1 MSSSFSGGLE
11 ESSEGSEPDEVI
23 DLSES
28 EDDDHLEDVQGIR
41 REEPSPSRKPLPALP
56 AEKEEYSVNK
66 PLPPLPPED
75 ELEVKSGENR
85 EQEDDQPKLLPVL
98 SIEEEEELEDTVTKP
113 ESSGEPTEK
122 KRKISI
128 QKSNSRTEIE
138 IENSETKLEDDKCNE
153 SDTNRDTLKEDTKAE
168 NSTKTENE
176 MSVGSKARYPTSF
189 LYGNDKLRLT
199 NWIIL
204 FLISFKVY
212 FWKPFLQVSRVYGI
226 PLSVSINP

>member
-1 MSSSFSGGLE
+1 MQNDPIAQEDLRQKKLVQSIQRGLE

-23 DLSES
+23 DLSKS

-41 REEPSPSRKPLPALP
+41 REEQSTSRKPLPALP
-56 AEKEEYSVNK
+56 AEKEDYSVNK

-113 ESSGEPTEK
+113 ESPGEPTEK

-128 QKSNSRTEIE
+128 QKSNSRTENE

-153 SDTNRDTLKEDTKAE
+153 SDTNHDTLKEDTIAE

-176 MSVGSKARYPTSF
+176 MSAGSKASESTELHRRQREDRNYP
-189 LYGNDKLRLT
+189 LL
-199 NWIIL
+199 
-204 FLISFKVY
+204 
-212 FWKPFLQVSRVYGI
+212 PC
-226 PLSVSINP
+226 